1 MFLMIFAGA
10 IVTLIVV
17 ISVYL
22 IWRDRHTA
30 DFQGHL
36 DPRDQPGGAH
46 SDAMSQ
52 SLSTAPSRMG
62 GGAFGP

>member
-1 MFLMIFAGA
+1 MFLIIFG
-10 IVTLIVV
+10 IVIVALIVV

-46 SDAMSQ
+46 SDAVSK